1 MKMKKIVERENLL
14 YEINKYVHNF
24 QQYER
29 ITSIAK
35 NILGGKITLDDTDKD
50 QSDLL
55 NELVDFQKEAK
66 PRNKK
71 KRKLK

>member
-1 MKMKKIVERENLL
+1 MKKIVEREDLM
-14 YEINKYVHNF
+14 YEINKYVHKF
-24 QQYER
+24 QQYET
-29 ITSIAK
+29 ITSLAK
-35 NILGGKITLDDTDKD
+35 NILGSKITLDDADKD

-71 KRKLK
+71 KRKLN